1 MCGECCWE
9 HLSEVCGEC
18 CWGHLSEVCSECCPC
33 LCREELK
40 ALRKQMAEIEKSM
53 TEQLFTNQQRAQ
65 EAYVCVPRL
74 PCRRQRCS
82 DCCCACVCR
91 VS

>member
-1 MCGECCWE
+1 MSAAGGTSLRW
-9 HLSEVCGEC
+9 CGEC

-65 EAYVCVPRL
+65 EAYVSVPRL
-74 PCRRQRCS
+74 PCSRRQRCS

>member
-1 MCGECCWE
+1 MCPSAVVWQVLCWDVS
-9 HLSEVCGEC
+9 LRLCAGVPS
-18 CWGHLSEVCSECCPC
+18 P
-33 LCREELK
+33 CREELK

-65 EAYVCVPRL
+65 EAYVSGCVAAGRTVAGV
-74 PCRRQRCS
+74 S